1 MYSFNLVKKNL
12 KNPIKFRLFK
22 LKNINSI
29 NTSLKSSI
37 ISRIYKNNYQCGC
50 GRK

>member
-1 MYSFNLVKKNL
+1 MYSFNLVRKKF
-12 KNPIKFRLFK
+12 KNPMTFSLFK
-22 LKNINSI
+22 LKNITSI
-29 NTSLKSSI
+29 NTSLKNPI